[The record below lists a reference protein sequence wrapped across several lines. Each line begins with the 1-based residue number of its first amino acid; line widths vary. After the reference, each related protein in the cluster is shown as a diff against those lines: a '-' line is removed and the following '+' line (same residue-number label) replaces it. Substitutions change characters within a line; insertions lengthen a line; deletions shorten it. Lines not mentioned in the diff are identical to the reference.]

1 MAEIV
6 NLRQARKR
14 LARAA
19 AADQADA
26 NRTAFG
32 LPKRLREAAKTERE
46 TLASRLDGRRLGKPQ
61 TDAGSNGFADTAADT
76 ATVPSTLTDGPADT
90 RSAD

>member
-26 NRTAFG
+26 NRTTFG

-46 TLASRLDGRRLGKPQ
+46 TLAQRLDGRRLAKSAP
-61 TDAGSNGFADTAADT
+61 DAGSADTDT
-76 ATVPSTLTDGPADT
+76 APGSSEPTARPADI
-90 RSAD
+90 RSGD

>member
-32 LPKRLREAAKTERE
+32 LPKRLREAAKAERE
-46 TLASRLDGRRLGKPQ
+46 TVAGRLDGHRLARPQ
-61 TDAGSNGFADTAADT
+61 PEGRSSDVTETPADTAVAPFKPNDR
-76 ATVPSTLTDGPADT
+76 PAGI
-90 RSAD
+90 RSGD

>member
-32 LPKRLREAAKTERE
+32 LPKRLREAAKTESE
-46 TLASRLDGRRLGKPQ
+46 TLASRLDGRRLGRSQ
-61 TDAGSNGFADTAADT
+61 TDAGSNPSADAAIET
-76 ATVPSTLTDGPADT
+76 STVPLKPIGGTADT
-90 RSAD
+90 RSDD